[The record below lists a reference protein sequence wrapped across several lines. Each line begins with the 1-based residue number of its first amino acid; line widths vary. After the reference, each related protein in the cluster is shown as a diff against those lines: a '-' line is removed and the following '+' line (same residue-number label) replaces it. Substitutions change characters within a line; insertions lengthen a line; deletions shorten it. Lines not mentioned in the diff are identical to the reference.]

1 MHPRDNMAF
10 RFPISIKGVVLRE
23 QAVLLL
29 KNDRNEWELP
39 GGKLELNETPE
50 ECLRREIREETG
62 LVVEVGP
69 LVDVWVYAIAPD
81 VHVVI
86 VAYGCL
92 PIAPDA
98 TVRISGEHR
107 EHVWAGVDDLSK
119 VSIPAGY
126 LRGVSAWMAA
136 SRHGPPGPLRPSYPR
151 RSGS

>member
-69 LVDVWVYAIAPD
+69 LVDVGVYAMAPE
-81 VHVVI
+81 VHVFI
-86 VAYGCL
+86 VASGGL
-92 PIAPDA
+92 PTAPIAP
-98 TVRISGEHR
+98 VLIGVEH
-107 EHVWAGVDDLSK
+107 
-119 VSIPAGY
+119 
-126 LRGVSAWMAA
+126 
-136 SRHGPPGPLRPSYPR
+136 
-151 RSGS
+151 